1 MSSARSGWRRWQVVG
16 ILVAVGLD
24 LAVLPRCPVLV
35 GSLDVVGLGIGI
47 WRIRSIG
54 RAYRATRAEGFG
66 RWNSAGTAL
75 GELPGTVRI
84 LILMNIGGWWALGR
98 LLARRS
104 RPAPGHLTLSY
115 GSSERIFCSIFAPL
129 SVIEVVVIGYFVH
142 HTPVWLDWDLAGV
155 AGAWLFLAVGLQ
167 NNVFPHEL
175 SRDVLRIR
183 HEALTC
189 LDLPVTLI
197 ESVSYSALGFKE
209 ERIPPGSLV
218 VSTKDGTN
226 LRLRLRSPWHPV
238 MPIDPAVS
246 RAPVDD
252 DAVSTVFLSADDPKR
267 AADAIRRML
276 ASHDVGARDEGASA
290 TLEHQ

>member
-1 MSSARSGWRRWQVVG
+1 
-16 ILVAVGLD
+16 
-24 LAVLPRCPVLV
+24 
-35 GSLDVVGLGIGI
+35 
-47 WRIRSIG
+47 
-54 RAYRATRAEGFG
+54 
-66 RWNSAGTAL
+66 
-75 GELPGTVRI
+75 
-84 LILMNIGGWWALGR
+84 
-98 LLARRS
+98 
-104 RPAPGHLTLSY
+104 
-115 GSSERIFCSIFAPL
+115 
-129 SVIEVVVIGYFVH
+129 
-142 HTPVWLDWDLAGV
+142 
-155 AGAWLFLAVGLQ
+155 
-167 NNVFPHEL
+167 
-175 SRDVLRIR
+175 
-183 HEALTC
+183 
-189 LDLPVTLI
+189 VTLI